1 MVTVISN
8 EKPAYRILSVYG
20 FFGPDDHLY
29 GEGDM
34 IYFEGEPNEEME
46 PLNEP
51 ARNRLTSYFTK
62 LDTLARQAADKLGR
76 PFIERPKTLEGAVMF
91 ATELERASMA
101 VMSAKKDTTEQ
112 IQRISDNEVPETG
125 KEKRGRGRPRKEQI
139 TGTLAIAS

>member
-8 EKPAYRILSVYG
+8 EKPAYKILSPYG

-29 GEGDM
+29 QEGDM

-51 ARNRLTSYFTK
+51 ARMRLTNYITK
-62 LDTLARQAADKLGR
+62 LDDLGRAAAEKLGR
-76 PFIERPKTLEGAVMF
+76 PYSERPKSLEGAVMF
-91 ATELERASMA
+91 ATELERSKMA
-101 VMSAKKDTTEQ
+101 VMSAKKDTSEQ
-112 IQRISDNEVPETG
+112 IQRISDDEIPETG